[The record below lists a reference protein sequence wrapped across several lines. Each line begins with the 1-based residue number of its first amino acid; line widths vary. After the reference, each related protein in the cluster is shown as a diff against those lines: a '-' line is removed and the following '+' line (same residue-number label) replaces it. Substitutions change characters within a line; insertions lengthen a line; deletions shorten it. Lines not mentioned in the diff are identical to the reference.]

1 MSNTGSSGSR
11 SGSGGSREDKVRADA
26 IAAKNKFLALQAPD
40 SAASHRNWIK
50 EYEKARGYCHTWAW
64 KNHGM
69 KDKIEACAKEVNSH
83 YLKLA
88 SPAVE
93 MLIAKD
99 KGLQAHWAVRKIGDH
114 SRHRFWNLDSQAP
127 KELAEKAAAARVEWA
142 QKMYASTKCYAEPN
156 SAGCVASSKPLPKG
170 NTKISNIVFHASIGQ
185 RLNVRCFMQ
194 TRISSLMMGKDSPA
208 LRGEINTTDQNLAN
222 CKGYTCNKDPDVGYY
237 YALEID

>member
-99 KGLQAHWAVRKIGDH
+99 KGLQAQ
-114 SRHRFWNLDSQAP
+114 L
-127 KELAEKAAAARVEWA
+127 L
-142 QKMYASTKCYAEPN
+142 
-156 SAGCVASSKPLPKG
+156 
-170 NTKISNIVFHASIGQ
+170 Q
-185 RLNVRCFMQ
+185 RGGV
-194 TRISSLMMGKDSPA
+194 I
-208 LRGEINTTDQNLAN
+208 
-222 CKGYTCNKDPDVGYY
+222 
-237 YALEID
+237 